1 MSLVGKLTLN
11 PINPRTIG
19 KVEFERLKKSI
30 LNFPDM
36 LEKRPVIYDENDII
50 LGGNMRYRVLQELE
64 KEGFEVK
71 DEYFVSTKGWT
82 DEQKR
87 EFVIKD
93 NLSDGAWDMDVL
105 ANEWSDL
112 PLADWGVP
120 DTNWENEVVEDE
132 APEVSSE
139 PAVSQLGEVYQLGRH
154 RLMCGDD
161 TKIEDVEKLM
171 DGKKADMVFT
181 DPPYGMN
188 LNTKNSARKTTSAF
202 AKAKGVSSGR
212 DYDAVIGDDKEY
224 DPIHLFKMFH

>member
-50 LGGNMRYRVLQELE
+50 LGGNMMYRVLQELE

-93 NLSDGAWDMDVL
+93 NLSDGVWDMDML

-112 PLADWGVP
+112 PLADWGMP
-120 DTNWENEVVEDE
+120 DTNWGQEVEEDMGEPIKDIKDIKILNLYSSIGGNRKLWGEIDITAVEYNEEIAAIYKDYFPNDKVIV
-132 APEVSSE
+132 
-139 PAVSQLGEVYQLGRH
+139 
-154 RLMCGDD
+154 GDAH
-161 TKIEDVEKLM
+161 K
-171 DGKKADMVFT
+171 
-181 DPPYGMN
+181 
-188 LNTKNSARKTTSAF
+188 
-202 AKAKGVSSGR
+202 
-212 DYDAVIGDDKEY
+212 
-224 DPIHLFKMFH
+224 